1 MWSLTMFLTFNA
13 QDKSTQRKKMS
24 AAAFGALG
32 TTQAVSSMFVDVPW
46 GERAI

>member
-1 MWSLTMFLTFNA
+1 MP
-13 QDKSTQRKKMS
+13 KIRVPGEKKMS